1 MEHDIVYYH
10 RQLQSYIHKVE
21 QDETDKE
28 ALQAVKDTFLIVFDM
43 IKLIMIS
50 KQERYY
56 GLFLMNFELRVDF
69 SAYHDAGVSI
79 DSFPFRMTVN
89 PLLIGLKTLPEMI
102 YIFCH
107 EIEHIVL
114 NHPVDGIKYNPKKD
128 PEIGFRL
135 NVAMDVSIND
145 RLTEDNKRNGFDVIA
160 EPEDAFTSAAL
171 RDIFKIHVKEL
182 QAFDYYFDRI
192 PEAGNDNG
200 NGGYGNDDGIVGS
213 GNGDDGKVSGG
224 SGKGPIKIILASESN
239 QKEIITEPKRKG
251 MVCIPCWTESNDP
264 DEVAS
269 IIRRFVEDVCEGM
282 SEAMRSTLPDHQK
295 EQLEKLLAPPAVSW
309 EQLLKRFVGTIPY
322 GHRKT
327 RTRLSRRQPERYD
340 ISGSINDR
348 IVKIVVAIDTSGSMS
363 NEDLERIMVEIFDII
378 GSRKCEVTIIECDA
392 EIQRVYKACSVKD
405 VSFDIQGRGGTSFV
419 PVIEYV
425 NANRY
430 FRDAILIYFTDGMGD
445 RSIPQPLTLRTMW
458 VLQDDQ
464 CELSVGTP
472 YGEILVMD

>member
-10 RQLQSYIHKVE
+10 RQLQSYIRKVE

-89 PLLIGLKTLPEMI
+89 PLLIGLKSLPEMI

-107 EIEHIVL
+107 EIEHIIL

-145 RLTEDNKRNGFDVIA
+145 RLTEDSLRNHFDVIA
-160 EPEDAFTSAAL
+160 QPEEAFTSTAL
-171 RDIFKIHVKEL
+171 RELFKIHVKEL
-182 QAFDYYFDRI
+182 QAFDYYFERI
-192 PEAGNDNG
+192 PALPE
-200 NGGYGNDDGIVGS
+200 GGE
-213 GNGDDGKVSGG
+213 
-224 SGKGPIKIILASESN
+224 KGPIKIIFADGSMQN
-239 QKEIITEPKRKG
+239 EIITAPKRKG
-251 MVCIPCWTESNDP
+251 VACIPCWTVSDDP

-269 IIRRFVEDVCEGM
+269 IIRKFVSEVCEGM
-282 SEAMRSTLPDHQK
+282 SDTIRGALPGHQK
-295 EQLEKLLAPPAVSW
+295 DALEKLLVTPTISW
-309 EQLLKRFVGTIPY
+309 QQLLKRFVGTIPH

-348 IVKIVVAIDTSGSMS
+348 LVKIVVAIDTSGSMS
-363 NEDLERIMVEIFDII
+363 DEDLQRIMVKVFDII
-378 GSRKCEVTIIECDA
+378 GSRKCQVTIIECDA
-392 EIQRVYKACSVKD
+392 QIQRVYRAYSVKD
-405 VSFDIQGRGGTSFV
+405 VSFNVQGRGGTSFI
-419 PVIEYV
+419 PVIEYI
-425 NANRY
+425 NSNRY
-430 FRDAILIYFTDGMGD
+430 FRDAILIYFTDGMGECSLP
-445 RSIPQPLTLRTMW
+445 RPLTLRTMW
-458 VLQDDQ
+458 VLQDDE

>member
-10 RQLQSYIHKVE
+10 RQLQNYIHKVE
-21 QDETDKE
+21 QDETDRE
-28 ALQAVKDTFLIVFDM
+28 ALDAVTDTFLIVFDM

-56 GLFLMNFELRVDF
+56 GLFLMNFELRVDYT
-69 SAYHDAGVSI
+69 AYHDAGVSI

-89 PLLIGLKTLPEMI
+89 PLLIGLKSLPEMI

-128 PEIGFRL
+128 PEIGLKL
-135 NVAMDVSIND
+135 NIAMDASIND
-145 RLTEDNKRNGFDVIA
+145 QLTEDSKVNNFDVIA
-160 EPEDAFTSAAL
+160 QPEDAITSAVL
-171 RDIFKIHVKEL
+171 RDLFKVHVKEL
-182 QAFDYYFDRI
+182 QAFDYYFERI
-192 PEAGNDNG
+192 P
-200 NGGYGNDDGIVGS
+200 
-213 GNGDDGKVSGG
+213 VSGDG
-224 SGKGPIKIILASESN
+224 GGKRPIKIIFADACN
-239 QKEIITEPKRKG
+239 QNEIITDPKRKG
-251 MVCIPCWTESNDP
+251 TACIPCWTMSDDP

-269 IIRRFVEDVCEGM
+269 IIRKFVSEVCEGM
-282 SEAMRSTLPDHQK
+282 SDTMRGTLPGHQK
-295 EQLEKLLAPPAVSW
+295 DALEKLLAAPTISW
-309 EQLLKRFVGTIPY
+309 QQLLKRFVGTIPH

-348 IVKIVVAIDTSGSMS
+348 LVKIVVAIDTSGSMS
-363 NEDLERIMVEIFDII
+363 DEDLQRIMVEIFDII
-378 GSRKCEVTIIECDA
+378 GTRKCEVTIIECDA
-392 EIQRVYKACSVKD
+392 EIQRIYQAYSVKD
-405 VSFDIQGRGGTSFV
+405 VSFNVQGRGGTSFV
-419 PVIEYV
+419 PVIEHV
-425 NANRY
+425 NSNRY

-445 RSIPQPLTLRTMW
+445 SSIPRPLTLRTMW

>member
-10 RQLQSYIHKVE
+10 SQLQKYIHKVE
-21 QDETDKE
+21 QDEANQE
-28 ALQAVKDTFLIVFDM
+28 ALDAVKDTFLVVFDM

-69 SAYHDAGVSI
+69 TVYYDAAVSI

-89 PLLIGLKTLPEMI
+89 PLLIGLKSLPEMI

-114 NHPVDGIKYNPKKD
+114 NHPVDGIKYNPQKD

-145 RLTEDNKRNGFDVIA
+145 RLTEDSIRNHFDVIA
-160 EPEDAFTSAAL
+160 EPEEAFTSTAL
-171 RDIFKIHVKEL
+171 RDLFKVHVKEL
-182 QAFDYYFDRI
+182 QAFDYYFERI
-192 PEAGNDNG
+192 PVST
-200 NGGYGNDDGIVGS
+200 NGG
-213 GNGDDGKVSGG
+213 
-224 SGKGPIKIILASESN
+224 GKGTIRILFADACT

-251 MVCIPCWTESNDP
+251 TVCIPCWTVSDDP
-264 DEVAS
+264 EEVSS
-269 IIRRFVEDVCEGM
+269 IIRKFVSEVCEGM
-282 SEAMRSTLPDHQK
+282 SDAMRGTLPDHQK
-295 EQLEKLLAPPAVSW
+295 EALERLLAAPTISW
-309 EQLLKRFVGTIPY
+309 QQLLKRFVGTIPH

-340 ISGSINDR
+340 ISGSIPDR
-348 IVKIVVAIDTSGSMS
+348 LVKIVVAMDTSGSMS
-363 NEDLERIMVEIFDII
+363 DEDLQCVMVEIFDII
-378 GSRKCEVTIIECDA
+378 GTRKCEVTIIECDA
-392 EIQRVYKACSVKD
+392 EIQRIYKVCSVKD

-425 NANRY
+425 NSHRY

-445 RSIPQPLTLRTMW
+445 RSIPRPLTLRTMW
-458 VLQDDQ
+458 VLQDEE

-472 YGEILVMD
+472 YGEVLTMA

>member
-1 MEHDIVYYH
+1 MMEHDIVYYH
-10 RQLQSYIHKVE
+10 RQLQNHIQKVE
-21 QDETDKE
+21 KDEKDTV
-28 ALQAVKDTFLIVFDM
+28 ALKAVKDTFLIVFDM

-56 GLFLMNFELRVDF
+56 GLFLMNFELRIDF

-89 PLLIGLKTLPEMI
+89 PLLIGSRTLPEMI

-114 NHPVDGIKYNPKKD
+114 NHPAEGIKHNPKKD
-128 PEIGFRL
+128 PRTSYRL

-145 RLTEDNKRNGFDVIA
+145 RLSKDSKLNGFDVIK
-160 EPEDAFTSAAL
+160 EPEDVFTSAAL
-171 RDIFKIHVKEL
+171 RKKFNIHVKDL

-192 PEAGNDNG
+192 PKYSDS
-200 NGGYGNDDGIVGS
+200 GIIPS
-213 GNGDDGKVSGG
+213 
-224 SGKGPIKIILASESN
+224 KIIFDKISDQE
-239 QKEIITEPKRKG
+239 QIITVPKRKG
-251 MVCIPCWTESNDP
+251 MICVHSWTENTDS
-264 DEVAS
+264 DEVAD
-269 IIRRFVEDVCEGM
+269 IVRRFVSDVCEGM
-282 SEAMRSTLPDHQK
+282 SDYMRGTLPEHQK
-295 EQLEKLLAPPAVSW
+295 ENLKKLLTPPTVSW
-309 EQLLKRFVGTIPY
+309 EQLLKRYVGTIPY

-348 IVKIVVAIDTSGSMS
+348 IIKIAVAIDTSASMS
-363 NEDLERIMVEIFDII
+363 NEDLERVMVEIFDII
-378 GSRKCEVTIIECDA
+378 GSRKSAVTIIECDA
-392 EIQRVYKACSVKD
+392 EIQRVYKVNSVKE

-419 PVIEYV
+419 PVVEYV
-425 NANRY
+425 NSNRY

-445 RSIPQPLTLRTMW
+445 RSIPRPLTKRIMW
-458 VLQDDQ
+458 VLQDKK
-464 CELSVGTP
+464 CELSVSIP

>member
-10 RQLQSYIHKVE
+10 RQLQNDIHRVE
-21 QDETDKE
+21 RDETDAE
-28 ALQAVKDTFLIVFDM
+28 ALMAVKDTFLIVFDM

-69 SAYHDAGVSI
+69 SAYHDAAVSI

-114 NHPVDGIKYNPKKD
+114 NHPVAGIKYNPKKD

-145 RLTEDNKRNGFDVIA
+145 RLTEDSKSNNFDVIA
-160 EPEDAFTSAAL
+160 EPEEAFTSAAL
-171 RDIFKIHVKEL
+171 RELFKVHVKEL
-182 QAFDYYFDRI
+182 QAFDYYFDRV
-192 PEAGNDNG
+192 PKPNDLGNT
-200 NGGYGNDDGIVGS
+200 
-213 GNGDDGKVSGG
+213 
-224 SGKGPIKIILASESN
+224 PIKIIFASACN
-239 QKEIITEPKRKG
+239 QNEIITEQKRKG
-251 MVCIPCWTESNDP
+251 VMCIPCWTESDDP
-264 DEVAS
+264 DEIAS
-269 IIRRFVEDVCEGM
+269 IIRRFVSDACDGM
-282 SEAMRSTLPDHQK
+282 PESMRSTLPDHQK
-295 EQLEKLLAPPAVSW
+295 EVLEKLLTPPTISW
-309 EQLLKRFVGTIPY
+309 KQLLKRFIGTIPY

-327 RTRLSRRQPERYD
+327 RTRLNRRQPERYD
-340 ISGSINDR
+340 ISGSVNDR
-348 IVKIVVAIDTSGSMS
+348 MVKIVVAIDTSGSMS

-392 EIQRVYKACSVKD
+392 KIQRIYKAFSVKD

-425 NANRY
+425 NENRY
-430 FRDAILIYFTDGMGD
+430 FRDAILIYFTDGLFVRYYMCWY
-445 RSIPQPLTLRTMW
+445 TL
-458 VLQDDQ
+458 
-464 CELSVGTP
+464 LSVLCDFVTAS
-472 YGEILVMD
+472 

>member
-21 QDETDKE
+21 QDETDEE
-28 ALQAVKDTFLIVFDM
+28 ALKAVKDTFLIVFDM

-89 PLLIGLKTLPEMI
+89 PLLIGLKSLPEMI

-114 NHPVDGIKYNPKKD
+114 NHPVDGIEYNPRKD

-171 RDIFKIHVKEL
+171 RDLFKIHVKEL

-192 PEAGNDNG
+192 PEPSDGAG
-200 NGGYGNDDGIVGS
+200 GGD
-213 GNGDDGKVSGG
+213 
-224 SGKGPIKIILASESN
+224 GPIKIIFAEAI
-239 QKEIITEPKRKG
+239 KKGEIIIEPKRKG
-251 MVCIPCWTESNDP
+251 TVCIPCWTTSNDP

-269 IIRRFVEDVCEGM
+269 IIRRFVSDVCEGM
-282 SEAMRSTLPDHQK
+282 SDSMRGELPEHQK
-295 EQLEKLLAPPAVSW
+295 ETLEKLLAPPTISW

-445 RSIPQPLTLRTMW
+445 RSIPRPLTLRTMW
-458 VLQDDQ
+458 VLQDEQ

>member
-10 RQLQSYIHKVE
+10 GQLQSYIHKVE
-21 QDETDKE
+21 QNESDTD
-28 ALQAVKDTFLIVFDM
+28 ALKAVEDTFLIIFDM

-89 PLLIGLKTLPEMI
+89 PLLIGLRTLPEMI

-114 NHPVDGIKYNPKKD
+114 NHPADGIKYNPQKD
-128 PEIGFRL
+128 PRTAYRL
-135 NVAMDVSIND
+135 NMSMDVSIND
-145 RLTEDNKRNGFDVIA
+145 RLTADSILNNFDVIK
-160 EPEDAFTSAAL
+160 EPNDVFTSEAL
-171 RDIFKIHVKEL
+171 RKNFNIHVKDL
-182 QAFDYYFDRI
+182 RAFDYYFNRI
-192 PEAGNDNG
+192 PENQN
-200 NGGYGNDDGIVGS
+200 DGIIP
-213 GNGDDGKVSGG
+213 N
-224 SGKGPIKIILASESN
+224 KIIFHNERN
-239 QKEIITEPKRKG
+239 QSEIITEPKRKG
-251 MVCIPCWTESNDP
+251 MVCVPCWTDNTDS
-264 DEVAS
+264 DEVAD
-269 IIRRFVEDVCEGM
+269 IVRRFVSDVCKGM
-282 SEAMRSTLPDHQK
+282 SDYMRGTLPEHQK
-295 EQLEKLLAPPAVSW
+295 ESLKKLLTPPTISW

-348 IVKIVVAIDTSGSMS
+348 IIKIVVAVDTSGSML
-363 NEDLERIMVEIFDII
+363 NEDLERIMVEIFDIV
-378 GSRKCEVTIIECDA
+378 GSRKSAITIIECDA
-392 EIQRVYKACSVKD
+392 EIQRVYIVSSVKD

-425 NANRY
+425 NSNRY

-445 RSIPQPLTLRTMW
+445 SSIPRPLTQRFMW
-458 VLQDDQ
+458 VLQDEK
-464 CELSVGTP
+464 CELSVSIP